1 MIAHTNKLTFFII
14 IFSFSLLIWIFQDA
28 YAADASTES
37 VNNTKYHNHK
47 FDLGVRRFFLGPM
60 YYAGDDSIPKHYK
73 KYCFSSFFRCYD
85 TSKYK
90 DIIIDSYN
98 SNVSNAAIVKLYN
111 ELREEAE
118 KYDGYKPR
126 AIEIVKYIND
136 LLYYL
141 KLKYKKRVKTAS
153 PSKKE
158 KYEKLLQ
165 IVSSPKIKN
174 LLRLTIPRLA
184 ESYYIFSYITN
195 IDHSIDEVI
204 LSDLIG
210 QANSILSLHNKN

>member
-1 MIAHTNKLTFFII
+1 
-14 IFSFSLLIWIFQDA
+14 
-28 YAADASTES
+28 ADVSTES

-98 SNVSNAAIVKLYN
+98 PKVCNAAIIKLYY
-111 ELREEAE
+111 ELKEEARQ
-118 KYDGYKPR
+118 YYGYTRR
-126 AIEIVKYIND
+126 AKKIVKYIND

-141 KLKYKKRVKTAS
+141 KLKYKKRVETAS
-153 PSKKE
+153 PPKKE
-158 KYEKLLQ
+158 KYETLLQ

-174 LLRLTIPRLA
+174 LLKLTIPRLA
-184 ESYYIFSYITN
+184 ESYYLFSYIPHMDN
-195 IDHSIDEVI
+195 SIDEVI
-204 LSDLIG
+204 LSDLIE
-210 QANSILSLHNKN
+210 QANTILSLHNKRSIMVNIVSSPSKYKCFLYTLMNIK